1 MSYRLSV
8 TSIYIPP
15 DNPHKC
21 LILNFRNLG
30 NFSEHQPNQDSFRL
44 LSGHLPLHGDPH
56 LPQLVKK
63 KKFRSAKGSCQKI
76 DLTSMCWRTCCP
88 NQNPTSIS
96 PSCSTGHFVR
106 PAFRRKSFKL
116 VRFCLKNLWELSGD
130 LYLLTVCPTIAIT
143 KPAFP
148 KAGVTDRLVSDF
160 KLDSGSLRL
169 SGCGTLTDGECRIRF
184 RRLLEVLV
192 WRCWFHIQSRTTKGR
207 KFYFAWMKEIWAKL
221 TSDSDSDGLETSEND
236 SFFRIFPTH
245 FLGPSKFKKNLNI
258 CIYILHRN
266 HSPLWHC
273 TVLFLLFYSPSSCFI
288 RETGSISFQ
297 KPPRTVALQARYLYI
312 VKKCSES

>member
-1 MSYRLSV
+1 MLANLLSEPE
-8 TSIYIPP
+8 S
-15 DNPHKC
+15 D
-21 LILNFRNLG
+21 F
-30 NFSEHQPNQDSFRL
+30 HQPKL
-44 LSGHLPLHGDPH
+44 LNWPFCPSGLQTKKFQTCPI
-56 LPQLVKK
+56 LPQ
-63 KKFRSAKGSCQKI
+63 KFMGIIRGP
-76 DLTSMCWRTCCP
+76 L
-88 NQNPTSIS
+88 
-96 PSCSTGHFVR
+96 STH
-106 PAFRRKSFKL
+106 
-116 VRFCLKNLWELSGD
+116 CLSDNRH
-130 LYLLTVCPTIAIT
+130 
-143 KPAFP
+143 PAFP

-273 TVLFLLFYSPSSCFI
+273 TVLFLLFYSLSSCLTP
-288 RETGSISFQ
+288 ETGSISFQ